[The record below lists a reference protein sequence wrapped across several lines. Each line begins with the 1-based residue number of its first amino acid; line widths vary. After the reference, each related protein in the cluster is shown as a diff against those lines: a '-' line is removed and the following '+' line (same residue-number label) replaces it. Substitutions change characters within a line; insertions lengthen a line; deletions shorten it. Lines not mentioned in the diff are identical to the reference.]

1 MSIQKAP
8 PPQKPADC
16 SEDLY
21 AQIAAFQQAIL
32 SWYHDN
38 RRSFPWR
45 ETTDPYKILVSEI
58 MLQQTQTER
67 VVPKYTEFL
76 EAFPTAH
83 ALAEAPLADVLEHWN
98 GLGYNR
104 RARYLQQAC
113 QTVVRDMGGVFPETP
128 AGLQKLP
135 GVGPYTS
142 RAIACFAFGDRNPAS
157 VEPFIETNIRS
168 VFIFFFFNDKQ
179 EIEQDVELQKRTLN
193 DVPSSDSIIS
203 ISKGESVS
211 DAQILRLVADSMPS
225 ADVMSA
231 REWFYALMDYGS
243 MLKKKTV
250 NPNRRS
256 SSYTKQSRF
265 EGSVRQARG
274 VILRQLVKNKE
285 TSLSLSQIQKIEYID
300 IERLEKA
307 AELLCAES
315 LIIRDGDLYR
325 IV

>member
-16 SEDLY
+16 AEDLY

-32 SWYHDN
+32 CWYHDN

-45 ETTDPYKILVSEI
+45 ETTDPYKILVSEL

-67 VVPKYTEFL
+67 VVPKYQEFL
-76 EAFPTAH
+76 EAFPTAK
-83 ALAEAPLADVLEHWN
+83 ALAEAPLADVLEHWS

-142 RAIACFAFGDRNPAS
+142 RAVACFAFGDRNPAS

-168 VFIFFFFNDKQ
+168 VFIFFFFN
-179 EIEQDVELQKRTLN
+179 ETA
-193 DVPSSDSIIS
+193 SSCTDDITPDEAP
-203 ISKGESVS
+203 ESVS

-231 REWFYALMDYGS
+231 REWFYALMDYGA

-285 TSLSLSQIQKIEYID
+285 SALSLSQIQKIEYID

-307 AELLCAES
+307 ADLLCAES
-315 LIIRDGDLYR
+315 LIIREGDTYR

>member
-1 MSIQKAP
+1 MSPDIPEFQKT
-8 PPQKPADC
+8 
-16 SEDLY
+16 
-21 AQIAAFQQAIL
+21 IL
-32 SWYHDN
+32 SWYREN

-45 ETTDPYKILVSEI
+45 ETTDPYRILVSEI
-58 MLQQTQTER
+58 MLQQTQTDR
-67 VVPKYTEFL
+67 VLPKYAKFL
-76 EAFPTAH
+76 EAFPTARS
-83 ALAEAPLADVLEHWN
+83 LSEAPLADVLEHWS

-104 RARYLQQAC
+104 RARFLQQAC
-113 QTVVRDMGGVFPETP
+113 QTVERDMNGVFPHTP
-128 AGLQKLP
+128 AELEKLP
-135 GVGPYTS
+135 GIGPYTA
-142 RAIACFAFGDRNPAS
+142 RAVACFAFGATHPEA

-168 VFIFFFFNDKQ
+168 VYIFFFFNENSPLLQ
-179 EIEQDVELQKRTLN
+179 QDDENGPETHV
-193 DVPSSDSIIS
+193 SDDGGIIPV
-203 ISKGESVS
+203 KADERVS
-211 DAQILRLVADSMPS
+211 DARILRLVADSMPS
-225 ADVMSA
+225 ADVISA
-231 REWFYALMDYGS
+231 REWFYALMDYGA

-256 SSYTKQSRF
+256 SSYTRQSRF